1 MFHYLKSQLKSVHQS
16 VTDKIAILLPTRNR
30 PKMLARFWE
39 SVVKTAEDINNV
51 SMYLY
56 LDDDDHKGIDG
67 AQELNKQ
74 YPENVFYLIGPR
86 ILMSQMPNE
95 LLKITNDEGIIF
107 LAGDDLIMRTDSWD
121 TIVVEAFE
129 GIDDRIAL
137 FYGVDGAES
146 QHPPDFATHPIIHRK
161 WFDVLG
167 YINPPYFSCDYADT
181 WLNSL
186 ADAVC
191 RKFLL
196 PIFNE
201 HMHFTVGKSEFDSTY
216 LEARQRFAKDN
227 VPQQFMALAKT
238 RDEDIQKLKEYIK
251 SNEV

>member
-1 MFHYLKSQLKSVHQS
+1 MSE
-16 VTDKIAILLPTRNR
+16 KIAILLPTRNR
-30 PKMLARFWE
+30 AKSLWRFWE
-39 SVVKTAEDINNV
+39 SIVSTSKDINNV
-51 SMYLY
+51 TMYLY
-56 LDDDDHKGIDG
+56 LDDDDTSGIDG
-67 AQELNKQ
+67 AQALNKQ

-95 LLKITNDEGIIF
+95 LLKLTEDEGIIF
-107 LAGDDLIMRTDSWD
+107 LAGDDLVMRTDSWD
-121 TIVVEAFE
+121 TIVIEAFDAIE
-129 GIDDRIAL
+129 DRIAL

-146 QHPPDFATHPIIHRK
+146 QHPADFATHPIIHRR

-181 WLNSL
+181 WLNTL
-186 ADAVC
+186 ADSVN

-227 VPQQFMALAKT
+227 VPQQFTALAKT
-238 RDEDIQKLKEYIK
+238 RDEDTQKLKKYIK
-251 SNEV
+251 EYGEV